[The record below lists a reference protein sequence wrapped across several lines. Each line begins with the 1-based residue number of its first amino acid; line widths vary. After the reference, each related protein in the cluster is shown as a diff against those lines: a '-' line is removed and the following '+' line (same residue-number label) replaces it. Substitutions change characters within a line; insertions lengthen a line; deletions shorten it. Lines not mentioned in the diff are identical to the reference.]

1 VNQLLDKLLEKLRN
15 IEPLP
20 PLELDNNI
28 CIPLSETV
36 EEFKEPKF
44 LKEQVKNLIEA
55 NNIDIFFKDL
65 VTLPQVCTLLM
76 IVNDNIKDPGR
87 K

>member
-1 VNQLLDKLLEKLRN
+1 MNQLIEKLAEKLRN

-36 EEFKEPKF
+36 EEIKDLTF

-65 VTLPQVCTLLM
+65 VKLPGVSTLLM
-76 IVNDNIKDPGR
+76 IVDDNIKNPGR

>member
-1 VNQLLDKLLEKLRN
+1 VNHLLDKLLEKLRN
-15 IEPLP
+15 IEPLL
-20 PLELDNNI
+20 PLELDSNI

-36 EEFKEPKF
+36 EEIKDPKF

-65 VTLPQVCTLLM
+65 VKLPVVSALLM
-76 IVNDNIKDPGR
+76 IVDDNIKNPGR